1 MAPSASAAGLTYR
14 PEVDGLRAV
23 AVVAAILF
31 HTGSP
36 TFAAGYLGVDLFFVI
51 SGYLITGI
59 LLRDQAVGAYT
70 FAGFYMRRIR
80 RILPAMLAIMLLT
93 AIPAL
98 LWLVPDQLQNFG
110 QSLTASALMA
120 NNVLLWLT
128 GGYWDTPARFKPL
141 LHTWSLGVEEQ
152 FYLLGVPLMLL
163 ALLRAGRRG
172 LGLVLVLVVLVSAS
186 TSMIVL
192 PRDYDAVYLLLPF
205 RAWELALGG
214 LVALLPRER
223 LLALPAAPWLAAGG
237 GALAI
242 AALTGLAGSDAASLA
257 PLLLACT
264 GCALLLATAQAT
276 SGLGAMLALRPLVII
291 GLASFSA
298 YLLHQPVFAFVRVLS
313 LEEPSTALLIG
324 LVPAILLMALAS
336 WRWIEQPMRD
346 PRRVS
351 DRAVMIW
358 CGLGTGLA
366 TALGLVLHF
375 TNGLATRVPELGGNP
390 GDNIAYVD
398 AVRSFEGRPLDP
410 ADRAANLLVIG
421 HSQGRDLIN
430 MAIASGSLAPERIS
444 YAEKWRCEGPL
455 PQRILAQARAAG
467 TVVLA
472 ISWDPVLLPC
482 AGRWTAQL
490 RQVGA
495 EQILLLGF
503 KQFGWSNSAVFR
515 LPQAERH
522 AWRARPA
529 DWATGANHALVQAV
543 PAGRFIDPLAP
554 ITDAAGRV
562 PVFTPDR
569 LLISQDGLHLTP
581 AGARWLGEKLFAL
594 PQFDAVTRRRGA

>member
-1 MAPSASAAGLTYR
+1 MASPASTASSSYR

-23 AVVAAILF
+23 AVLAAILF

-36 TFAAGYLGVDLFFVI
+36 AFAAGYLGVDLFFVI
-51 SGYLITGI
+51 SGYLITTI
-59 LLRDQAVGAYT
+59 VMREQAAGT
-70 FAGFYMRRIR
+70 FRLAGFYMRRIR

-98 LWLVPDQLQNFG
+98 VWLVPDQLQNFG
-110 QSLTASALMA
+110 QALTASALMA

-128 GGYWDTPARFKPL
+128 GGYWDVPARFKPL

-163 ALLRAGRRG
+163 LLRAGRRG
-172 LGLVLVLVVLVSAS
+172 LGLGLGLVVVAS
-186 TSMIVL
+186 IGASLIML
-192 PRDYDAVYLLLPF
+192 PRDYDAAYLLLPF

-223 LLALPAAPWLAAGG
+223 LLVLPVSPWLAVGG
-237 GALAI
+237 GALMA
-242 AALTGLAGSDAASLA
+242 AALAGLAGSDPASLA
-257 PLLLACT
+257 PLLLACA
-264 GCALLLATAQAT
+264 GCALFVAAAQPA
-276 SGLGAMLALRPLVII
+276 SGLGAVLALRPLVIV

-298 YLLHQPVFAFVRVLS
+298 YLLHQPVFVFVRVLS
-313 LEEPSTALLIG
+313 LEEPPIALLVA
-324 LVPAILLMALAS
+324 LVPAILLVALAS

-351 DRAVMIW
+351 DRAVLIW
-358 CGLGTGLA
+358 CGLGTLLA
-366 TALGLVLHF
+366 VGLGLVLHV
-375 TNGLATRVPELGGNP
+375 TNGLAARVPELGPDP

-398 AVRSFEGRPLDP
+398 AVRSFEGRQLDP
-410 ADRAANLLVIG
+410 ASRAANLLVIG

-430 MAIASGSLAPERIS
+430 MAIASGSVAPERIS
-444 YAEKWRCEGPL
+444 YAEEWRCEGPL

-482 AGRWTAQL
+482 AERWTVQL
-490 RQVGA
+490 GGA
-495 EQILLLGF
+495 GAKRVLLLGF
-503 KQFGWSNSAVFR
+503 KQFGWSNSAVMR
-515 LPQAERH
+515 LPPAERH

-529 DWATGANHALVQAV
+529 DWATRANRALAQTV

-554 ITDAAGRV
+554 VTDAHGRV

-581 AGARWLGEKLFAL
+581 AGARWLGSQLFAL
-594 PQFDAVTRRRGA
+594 PQFDAVTGRPSP